1 MTSFEIGALVI
12 ALVAF
17 VLLIICIVLLV
28 TMKKRK
34 NEHIGHKEDARK
46 ENRRE
51 RNVRRIMEADEET
64 RTDDLKA
71 EFQDASGAEER
82 RKAEGKGRKKHH
94 VETVRKDASGV
105 NGEPRLD
112 GARVSHR
119 RDHPERIKQDEML
132 KLRQQEISE
141 VVQRQQEYERKN
153 RLRLVFSPCTGE
165 VLYFAENEEE
175 ATKNG
180 LPNPGL
186 IISPSDDK
194 VYAPVNGKIL
204 DIEKEKSRIYMQSDR
219 GLDIMMQI
227 EMEGEDDTAD
237 YWTTRVQPGSEIR
250 VGDLIVRLNQSLI
263 KSHQSEFALSVMV
276 QNYDKRQLLLMRKMN
291 YVSHGDK
298 IITLKEDPSL

>member
-1 MTSFEIGALVI
+1 MTSFEIGALVVAI
-12 ALVAF
+12 VAF
-17 VLLIICIVLLV
+17 ILLIICIVLLV
-28 TMKKRK
+28 MMKKRK
-34 NEHIGHKEDARK
+34 KEHIGHKEDRRK
-46 ENRRE
+46 ENKRQ
-51 RNVRRIMEADEET
+51 RNVRRIMNLDEEQRADEPDPEFGDASET
-64 RTDDLKA
+64 EERKKA
-71 EFQDASGAEER
+71 ES
-82 RKAEGKGRKKHH
+82 KGRKKHH
-94 VETVRKDASGV
+94 METASRDALGT

-119 RDHPERIKQDEML
+119 RDHPERIKQDEMW
-132 KLRQQEISE
+132 KQRQQEVSE
-141 VVQRQQEYERKN
+141 LVQRQQEYERKN
-153 RLRLVFSPCTGE
+153 RLRLVYSPCTGE

-175 ATKNG
+175 AAKNG
-180 LPNPGL
+180 LSNPGL

-204 DIEKEKSRIYMQSDR
+204 EIEMEKSRIYMQSDR

-227 EMEGEDDTAD
+227 EMEGEDETAD
-237 YWTTRVQPGSEIR
+237 YWTTRVQPGSQIR
-250 VGDLIVRLNQSLI
+250 VGDLIIRLNQSLI